1 VNKIAEIGT
10 DINIAAQL
18 LSEGK
23 LVAIPTETVYGLAAN
38 ALDAQAVIKIFE
50 AKNRPSFDPLIVHT
64 FAISEIEKFVT
75 YIPEKAKKLAKKFW
89 PGPLT
94 LLLEKKEIIPDI
106 VTSGLNTVGVRI
118 PNHPLTLELLKK
130 LNFPLAAPSANPFGY
145 VSPTSAQHVSDQ
157 LGEKIDYILD
167 GDACKVGVE
176 STIIGFENDIPT
188 VYRLGG
194 LAIEEIE
201 NCIGKVVIQLNTSSN
216 PVSPG
221 MLKSHYSPLKE
232 LVYGNIE
239 DLIEKYKSKKI
250 GVISFYKKY
259 PCCNIILSPEKSI
272 KKAAEHFF
280 AAIRNMDA
288 NAEVEIILCE
298 TFPEEGLGRALNDR
312 LKRAAVK

>member
-1 VNKIAEIGT
+1 MKKKAEIGT
-10 DINIAAQL
+10 NINKAAQF

-38 ALDAQAVIKIFE
+38 ALDAQAVVKIFE

-64 FAISEIEKFVT
+64 FAIAEVENFVT
-75 YIPEKAKKLAKKFW
+75 HIPEKAKILAEKFW

-94 LLLEKKEIIPDI
+94 LLLKKKQIIPDI
-106 VTSGLNTVGVRI
+106 VTSGLNNVGIRI
-118 PNHPLTLELLKK
+118 PKHPLTLELLKK

-145 VSPTSAQHVSDQ
+145 VSPTNAQHVFDQ
-157 LGEKIDYILD
+157 LGEKIDYILN
-167 GDACKVGVE
+167 GGACTVGVE
-176 STIIGFENDIPT
+176 STIIGFENNVPN

-194 LAIEEIE
+194 LTIEEIE
-201 NCIGKVVIQLNTSSN
+201 NCIGKVEVKLNTSSN

-221 MLKSHYSPLKE
+221 MLKSHYSPLKK
-232 LVYGNIE
+232 LIYGNLDE
-239 DLIEKYKSKKI
+239 LIEKYKHKKI

-259 PCCNIILSPEKSI
+259 PCCNIVLSPEKSLSI
-272 KKAAEHFF
+272 ASEHFF

-288 NAEVEIILCE
+288 NPEVEIILCE
-298 TFPEEGLGRALNDR
+298 KFPEKGLGRALNDR

>member
-1 VNKIAEIGT
+1 MNKKAEIGT
-10 DINIAAQL
+10 YLNEAAQL

-64 FAISEIEKFVT
+64 YAISEVEKFVT
-75 YIPEKAKKLAKKFW
+75 YIPTKAKILAEKFW

-94 LLLEKKEIIPDI
+94 LLLEKKQIIPDI
-106 VTSGLNTVGVRI
+106 VTSGLSTVGVRI

-130 LNFPLAAPSANPFGY
+130 VNFPLAAPSANPFGY
-145 VSPTSAQHVSDQ
+145 VSPTNAQHVFDQ
-157 LGEKIDYILD
+157 LGEKIDYIVD
-167 GDACKVGVE
+167 GGACTVGVE
-176 STIIGFENDIPT
+176 STIIGFENNVPN

-194 LAIEEIE
+194 LTIEEIE
-201 NCIGKVVIQLNTSSN
+201 NCIGKVEVKLNTSSN

-232 LVYGNIE
+232 LVYGNLDE
-239 DLIEKYKSKKI
+239 LIEKYQHKKI

-259 PCCNIILSPEKSI
+259 PCCNIVLSPEKSLNI
-272 KKAAEHFF
+272 ASEHFF

-288 NAEVEIILCE
+288 RPEVEIILCE
-298 TFPEEGLGRALNDR
+298 IFPEEGLGRALNDR

>member
-1 VNKIAEIGT
+1 MNKKAEIGT
-10 DINIAAQL
+10 DLNKAAQL

-38 ALDAQAVIKIFE
+38 AIDAQAVIKIFE

-64 FAISEIEKFVT
+64 FAIAEVEKFVT
-75 YIPEKAKKLAKKFW
+75 SIPEKAKKLAEKFW

-118 PNHPLTLELLKK
+118 PNHPITLELLKI

-145 VSPTSAQHVSDQ
+145 VSPTNAQHVFDQ
-157 LGEKIDYILD
+157 LGEKINYILD
-167 GDACKVGVE
+167 GGHCKVGVE
-176 STIIGFENDIPT
+176 STIISFENDIPT
-188 VYRLGG
+188 IYRLGG
-194 LAIEEIE
+194 LTIEEIE
-201 NCIGKVVIQLNTSSN
+201 NCIGNVDVKLNTSSN
-216 PVSPG
+216 PLSPG

-232 LVYGNIE
+232 LVYGNLDE
-239 DLIEKYKSKKI
+239 LIEKHKGKKI
-250 GVISFYKKY
+250 GIISFYKKY
-259 PCCNIILSPEKSI
+259 PCCNIVLSPEKSLSI
-272 KKAAEHFF
+272 ASEHFF

-288 NAEVEIILCE
+288 NADVEIILCE
-298 TFPEEGLGRALNDR
+298 KFPEEGLGRALNDR

>member
-1 VNKIAEIGT
+1 VNNPLHIGR
-10 DINIAAQL
+10 DIELTAKL
-18 LSEGK
+18 LKEGK

-50 AKNRPSFDPLIVHT
+50 AKNRPTFDPLIVHT
-64 FAISEIEKFVT
+64 FALSEVEKFVK
-75 YIPEKAKKLAKKFW
+75 YIPEKARILAEKFW

-106 VTSGLNTVGVRI
+106 VTSGLPTVGIRI
-118 PNHPLTLELLKK
+118 PNHPLTLQLLKN
-130 LNFPLAAPSANPFGY
+130 LDFPIAAPSANPFGY
-145 VSPTSAQHVSDQ
+145 VSPTSAQHVFDQ

-167 GDACKVGVE
+167 GGSCKVGVE

-194 LAIEEIE
+194 LVIEDIE
-201 NCIGKVVIQLNTSSN
+201 KLIGKVAIKLNTSSN
-216 PVSPG
+216 PISPG

-232 LVYGNIE
+232 LIYGNI
-239 DLIEKYKSKKI
+239 DSLLEKHKGKKI

-259 PCCNIILSPEKSI
+259 PCYNIVLSENKSLNE
-272 KKAAEHFF
+272 AAEHFF
-280 AAIRNMDA
+280 AAIRQMDA
-288 NAEVEIILCE
+288 NENVDIIICE
-298 TFPEEGLGRALNDR
+298 TFPEEGIGRALNDR

>member
-1 VNKIAEIGT
+1 MNKPAQIG
-10 DINIAAQL
+10 NNLKLAAQL
-18 LSEGK
+18 LKEGK

-64 FAISEIEKFVT
+64 FTISEIEKFVNH
-75 YIPEKAKKLAKKFW
+75 IPEKARILAKKFW

-106 VTSGLNTVGVRI
+106 VTSGLPTVGVRI
-118 PNHPLTLELLKK
+118 PNHSLTLQLLKN
-130 LNFPLAAPSANPFGY
+130 LEFPIAAPSANPFGY
-145 VSPTSAQHVSDQ
+145 VSPTSAKHVFDQ

-167 GDACKVGVE
+167 GGSCKVGVE

-194 LAIEEIE
+194 LAIEDIE
-201 NCIGKVVIQLNTSSN
+201 KHIGKVAIKLNTSSN

-232 LVYGNIE
+232 LIYG
-239 DLIEKYKSKKI
+239 DVDSLIEKNKNKKI

-259 PCCNIILSPEKSI
+259 PCCNIVLSKNKLLSE
-272 KKAAEHFF
+272 AAEHFF
-280 AAIRNMDA
+280 AAIRQMDA
-288 NAEVEIILCE
+288 NESVEIILCE
-298 TFPEEGLGRALNDR
+298 TFPDAGIGRALNDR